1 MGFTNSLDLES
12 PFQPTS
18 DSSEVSN
25 EEKAQKTLNANM
37 GEESCQ
43 KKIRR
48 NKKVENSPYHN
59 FQKHLNSAIQKL
71 VVLPETSESDDEYK
85 IAAHQLWRAYV
96 ECPNKTRKIL
106 HFLFNENNEHKIKE
120 KDLHAYGLWKIY
132 EEHGSRV
139 ISKAKNYL
147 SELAI

>member
-25 EEKAQKTLNANM
+25 EEKVQKTLNANM

-71 VVLPETSESDDEYK
+71 VVLPETSESDEEYK
-85 IAAHQLWRAYV
+85 IAAH
-96 ECPNKTRKIL
+96 
-106 HFLFNENNEHKIKE
+106 
-120 KDLHAYGLWKIY
+120 
-132 EEHGSRV
+132 
-139 ISKAKNYL
+139 
-147 SELAI
+147 